1 MLSYFRI
8 AFFVMNRLERITTIL
23 LLLQS
28 RKKITA
34 QQLADRFHTSVRTI
48 YRDVRV
54 LEEAGVPIGAE
65 AGVGYFLSEGYSL
78 PPILFTKEEAAAM
91 ITGEKLLQ
99 HFADVSINN
108 EFASAMNKVR
118 AVLRSSDK
126 DFVEMLE
133 ENISVHRIQS
143 GNQNSDDFPNRFMS
157 SIQVALVKQQ
167 VLELEYYSH
176 HSEETTK
183 RIIEPIGLSFL
194 SGHWHLFAWC
204 RLRKDV
210 RDFRSD
216 RIKNLRML
224 EETYNKQKLPKL
236 EDVAKLFSNPKDMQR
251 IVIRV
256 NNSFVKEA
264 SSMKYYLGLV
274 EETKHKEYT
283 EMIFYYTPLEQF
295 ARWMLMWGEYIEIVE
310 PQELNTFVQ
319 RMVETLHKRFHGQ
332 KSSAHL

>member
-34 QQLADRFHTSVRTI
+34 QQLADRFQTSVRTI

-54 LEEAGVPIGAE
+54 LEEAGVPVGAE

-99 HFADVSINN
+99 HFADISINT

-133 ENISVHRIQS
+133 ENISVHRVQS

-236 EDVAKLFSNPKDMQR
+236 EEVAKLFNNPKGMQR
-251 IVIRV
+251 IVVRV
-256 NNSFVKEA
+256 HNSFVKEA
-264 SSMKYYLGLV
+264 SFMKYYLGLV
-274 EETKHKEYT
+274 EETKHQHYT

-295 ARWMLMWGEYIEIVE
+295 ARWMLMWGELIEIVE
-310 PQELNTFVQ
+310 PQELNTHVQ
-319 RMVETLHKRFHGQ
+319 RMVEALHTRFHRQ
-332 KSSAHL
+332 KSSAQS

>member
-1 MLSYFRI
+1 MLSYFRM

-34 QQLADRFHTSVRTI
+34 QQLADRFQTSVRTI

-54 LEEAGVPIGAE
+54 LEEAGVPVGAE

-99 HFADVSINN
+99 HFADVSINK

-143 GNQNSDDFPNRFMS
+143 GTQTSDDFPNRFMS

-176 HSEETTK
+176 HSEQTTK

-204 RLRKDV
+204 RLRNDV

-216 RIKNLRML
+216 RIKHLRML
-224 EETYNKQKLPKL
+224 EETYDKQKLPKL
-236 EDVAKLFSNPKDMQR
+236 EDVARLFNNPKDLQR

-256 NNSFVKEA
+256 KNSFVKEA
-264 SSMKYYLGLV
+264 SQMKYYLGLV

-295 ARWMLMWGEYIEIVE
+295 ARWMLMWGEFIEIIE
-310 PQELNTFVQ
+310 PQELNVQ
-319 RMVETLHKRFHGQ
+319 LREMIDALHIHFDPQHQR
-332 KSSAHL
+332 